1 VKRVRNNLISIGRD
15 TIINKIL
22 KEIGAINAL
31 TLYNLIT
38 INPVQVAVTM
48 IANKFGVSKVVV
60 VLILAFIL

>member
-1 VKRVRNNLISIGRD
+1 MRVRNNLYGIGRD
-15 TIINKIL
+15 TVINKIL
-22 KEIGAINAL
+22 KELGAMNTL